1 MLFIIKACLML
12 LFLNS
17 YCFIHMFETTIPKCS
32 EITAAIATGAMCLRL
47 LVNGTGFK
55 QVKKT
60 IIPMLV
66 FWNYCFAV
74 GVVLELF
81 DSYQISLV
89 YPILEKILII
99 ALVSYVIYNDKSP
112 KFVLNLCITVATATA
127 ISTLIKT
134 ENLYVRTEL
143 SDGMSS
149 NLIGMVCASGILCL
163 SISQSKFYNRY
174 IKLGLN
180 VLFLS
185 AIIVTAS
192 RQSLIMSILIYLSSW
207 MISILN
213 KKNKTRGRLISDMC
227 FIVIIGIIATFFI
240 NSGYMNVIYET
251 KLYARVTG
259 VNKAT
264 IISDAGRF
272 DLYANG
278 WKLFWER
285 PVLGIGFDYVK
296 YVYAYTHSTFIELLV
311 GTGIIGFLIFFI
323 PYFKRMVGYVV
334 GAFREK
340 NSLQKKYYA
349 EKVVI
354 GGFLFVMMLTREILN
369 YTFCMVIWTL
379 FIADYNFA
387 EHEKNK

>member
-163 SISQSKFYNRY
+163 SMSQSRFYNRY

-185 AIIVTAS
+185 SIIVTAS

-227 FIVIIGIIATFFI
+227 FIVIIGIIASFFI
-240 NSGYMNVIYET
+240 NNGYLDVIYET

-264 IISDAGRF
+264 MISDTGRL
-272 DLYANG
+272 DLYVNG

-323 PYFKRMVGYVV
+323 PYFKRMIAYVV

-340 NSLQKKYYA
+340 NSLQKKYYVA
-349 EKVVI
+349 KVVI

-387 EHEKNK
+387 EYEK